1 MGDTL
6 WPNFQKF
13 SMSKTTAYIK
23 SPSVGSS
30 FIISWRTTYGT
41 RDMFTEKIAYTLPSD
56 AYYYT
61 SLEFNDI

>member
-30 FIISWRTTYGT
+30 FIISWRTT
-41 RDMFTEKIAYTLPSD
+41 RDMFTEKIACTFPLD
-56 AYYYT
+56 ASYYT